1 MADLR
6 ALLQERGYDDVRT
19 HLQSGNVVVA
29 TRQAPGKVARTI
41 EQAVAER
48 FGFDV
53 DVIAR
58 SGDELAAIVAAD
70 PLGDVAGEGKWHFV
84 VFWDAKPDVAKL
96 RELVTDETLEANG
109 REVYIWCPT
118 GVQGSKL
125 MNRLDGTFRNWN
137 TVTKLLEMV
146 EDDR

>member
-6 ALLQERGYDDVRT
+6 ALLQELGYDDVRT

-29 TRQAPGKVARTI
+29 TRQAPERVVRTI
-41 EQAVAER
+41 QRGIAER

-53 DVIAR
+53 DVVAR
-58 SGDELAAIVAAD
+58 TGDELAGVVAAD
-70 PLGDVAGEGKWHFV
+70 PLVDVATQGKWHFV
-84 VFWDAKPDVAKL
+84 VFCDAKPDVAAL

-109 REVYIWCPT
+109 RELYVWCPT
-118 GVQGSKL
+118 GVHKSKL

-146 EDDR
+146 Q